1 VKVTTPGGKEV
12 EVMIPET
19 GKPGDRLDIF
29 DETSHK
35 SDSPDSMRT
44 PTDEDLFENGHGR
57 CLPSNRYNLTLPWA
71 KPFAD
76 PHIYEN
82 RTQPQRIAL
91 RSPLL
96 APAGSAAAAALC

>member
-44 PTDEDLFENGHGR
+44 PTD
-57 CLPSNRYNLTLPWA
+57 
-71 KPFAD
+71 
-76 PHIYEN
+76 
-82 RTQPQRIAL
+82 
-91 RSPLL
+91 
-96 APAGSAAAAALC
+96 